1 MLTHDEAIAATRTAA
16 SYTGLATACMVGGA
30 LGLVNR
36 SRRVAA
42 NLSLSIGSEVALSL
56 AGVSV
61 EAAGE
66 QNLWTHRPAVFIFNH
81 QSLLDPLVVFK
92 LVQRDITGVGK
103 KEIEKQPGLAQFA
116 WLINAALVD
125 RADSTQA
132 KAALAPAVERLAEG
146 CSITIAPEG
155 TRSAQLGPFKKGAF
169 HMAMQGG
176 VPIVPVV
183 LRNTGE
189 LQARGSNVIRP
200 GTIDVVVLPPV
211 PVDGWTL
218 GDLDERVHEVREL
231 FVATLDDWPAAVAR
245 AARP

>member
-1 MLTHDEAIAATRTAA
+1 MVAATRTVAA
-16 SYTGLATACMVGGA
+16 YSGLAAACVVGA
-30 LGLVNR
+30 TLGLVNR
-36 SRRVAA
+36 SRRVAS
-42 NLSLSIGSEVALSL
+42 NVTLSMGSGVALSL

-61 EAAGE
+61 EVAGE
-66 QNLWTHRPAVFIFNH
+66 HNLWTHRPAVFIFNH

-103 KEIEKQPGLAQFA
+103 QEVAKQPGVAQFA

-125 RADSTQA
+125 RGDSTQA
-132 KAALAPAVERLAEG
+132 KAALAPAVERLAKG

-155 TRSAQLGPFKKGAF
+155 TRSATARLGPFKKGAF

-189 LQARGSNVIRP
+189 LLGRGSNVIRR
-200 GTIDVVVLPPV
+200 GTVDVVVLPPV
-211 PVDGWTL
+211 PVDGWTVA
-218 GDLDERVHEVREL
+218 DLDKRVREVRGM
-231 FVATLDDWPAAVAR
+231 FVDALDDWPAAVAS
-245 AARP
+245 AASP